1 MKTKTMALARVLA
14 TLLMALC
21 LMCAAPL
28 GAFAETTTNQAVM
41 NDTSGVVQIKLVYID
56 PNNHTEFNIQSGTGF
71 LINDSTVI
79 TCNHVVTMS
88 AETLAQAAEA
98 FGADANVVQN
108 NCKIQISVL
117 RDLTIDATV
126 KNSSAEMDYAI
137 LNLSSQ
143 LYDRTYLPIR
153 ESSSVQQT
161 EEAFALGFPG
171 EVVFFQ
177 DVNTYTSD
185 DVTITSGRVNKL
197 NTVGGVD
204 YIQTSTRITS
214 GNSGCP
220 LVDANGAV
228 IGRIGQDPVRK
239 NRWLISN
246 GRDSVPVTFAS
257 NISTTDIPLFSE
269 AGPIIAS
276 GTVVVDDSGSV
287 KEMRAVI
294 GCYSF
299 PTVKFHR
306 AITATRDI
314 ILLNPVEA
322 IPGYNSKKGTWTL
335 DCDALGISISKPSW
349 DECVVAFHEYFVFL
363 WETYEENDGELEG
376 EEAEVRD
383 FLRSLAFP

>member
-1 MKTKTMALARVLA
+1 M
-14 TLLMALC
+14 
-21 LMCAAPL
+21 
-28 GAFAETTTNQAVM
+28 
-41 NDTSGVVQIKLVYID
+41 
-56 PNNHTEFNIQSGTGF
+56 
-71 LINDSTVI
+71 
-79 TCNHVVTMS
+79 
-88 AETLAQAAEA
+88 
-98 FGADANVVQN
+98 
-108 NCKIQISVL
+108 
-117 RDLTIDATV
+117 
-126 KNSSAEMDYAI
+126 
-137 LNLSSQ
+137 
-143 LYDRTYLPIR
+143 
-153 ESSSVQQT
+153 
-161 EEAFALGFPG
+161 
-171 EVVFFQ
+171 
-177 DVNTYTSD
+177 
-185 DVTITSGRVNKL
+185 
-197 NTVGGVD
+197 
-204 YIQTSTRITS
+204 
-214 GNSGCP
+214 
-220 LVDANGAV
+220 
-228 IGRIGQDPVRK
+228 RK

>member
-1 MKTKTMALARVLA
+1 MQQPFNFKVVPSGDENARVPVSVAGQTMVDVQKILTDIGASMVRQELRLQNDVPASLMKRFDLSMSASSGRDVDAEAEGEDTLMLDALNGLIKELDLANTVEAHDTPGNHREALARRELSKDLLA
-14 TLLMALC
+14 LSQHLEGYDL
-21 LMCAAPL
+21 
-28 GAFAETTTNQAVM
+28 
-41 NDTSGVVQIKLVYID
+41 YY
-56 PNNHTEFNIQSGTGF
+56 GTGDELKKF
-71 LINDSTVI
+71 RLTRKDQLREIAEDQST
-79 TCNHVVTMS
+79 S
-88 AETLAQAAEA
+88 
-98 FGADANVVQN
+98 F
-108 NCKIQISVL
+108 
-117 RDLTIDATV
+117 
-126 KNSSAEMDYAI
+126 
-137 LNLSSQ
+137 
-143 LYDRTYLPIR
+143 
-153 ESSSVQQT
+153 
-161 EEAFALGFPG
+161 
-171 EVVFFQ
+171 
-177 DVNTYTSD
+177 
-185 DVTITSGRVNKL
+185 
-197 NTVGGVD
+197 
-204 YIQTSTRITS
+204 
-214 GNSGCP
+214 
-220 LVDANGAV
+220 NGAV

-299 PTVKFHR
+299 PTVKVHR